1 MLKREISGSGRIK
14 ASIFVDG
21 RSMMKDRSKSN
32 TGSRLV
38 LEIKWIAFLAISGGT
53 LRSTDFRRVYAC
65 WNRSMS
71 IVLQGFG
78 FSSSVSSDTAC
89 IRSGW
94 FNPIWFIFSIL
105 SWSHPGERSSYV
117 QLGLSKSRVTAHQY
131 WIWVGVSWNDGGV
144 ELRWKRLL

>member
-1 MLKREISGSGRIK
+1 MSGSGNTS
-14 ASIFVDG
+14 ATFVTLNLTMYAAA
-21 RSMMKDRSKSN
+21 RVISSSK
-32 TGSRLV
+32 RAP
-38 LEIKWIAFLAISGGT
+38 EIKWIAFLAISGGT